1 MSNDKTTTA
10 DEVDAMMSE
19 PAFEYTRTPHKVGN
33 VFDFMASVGTI
44 KTKLADWKD
53 LFFPEV
59 HGLPGD

>member
-1 MSNDKTTTA
+1 
-10 DEVDAMMSE
+10 MMVE
-19 PAFEYTRTPHKVGN
+19 PVFEDTRTPGKVGN